1 MDIVNYKKVL
11 DQREKE
17 IFDKIRNEEKIREA
31 VLLCSPKNKDK
42 LKSSIPD
49 LFVVGTMAC
58 DDEKVYMVT
67 DTEWAEQM
75 KRTVKE

>member
-1 MDIVNYKKVL
+1 MDIVNYKKIL

-17 IFDKIRNEEKIREA
+17 IFDKIRDEEKIREA
-31 VLLCSPKNKDK
+31 VLLCSPKNKYK
-42 LKSSIPD
+42 LKSAIPD
-49 LFVVGTMAC
+49 LFIVGTMAC
-58 DDEKVYMVT
+58 DDEKVYMVA